1 MDIDPRRLPFL
12 MAVGREG
19 GIVAAADILMVSPSA
34 VSQQIQKLEDEVG
47 LKLVER
53 TTAGAVLTP
62 AGRIVADSG
71 ERISTE
77 IAETLKALRPLTGQ
91 VTGTATIG
99 AFLTVIRSTLIPAL
113 ATLDGNLPGVDLRI
127 EETDEQPGMAR
138 LRTGAF
144 DLLVIERD
152 EEPGIAPRGYTDIP
166 FIDEPWV
173 LVTPDSAPAIGSIAD
188 LGELTWLRTT
198 PGSTGDHVMC
208 RITKSLPAT
217 HWAPHTYT
225 TYDVARA
232 LVRARVGSTVLPA
245 MALSGANF
253 EGMRV
258 TPLPTLGTRQILLR
272 RKNHGWDEAGAPA
285 RVAAHLL
292 EWTRHHD
299 STVTE

>member
-1 MDIDPRRLPFL
+1 
-12 MAVGREG
+12 MA
-19 GIVAAADILMVSPSA
+19 
-34 VSQQIQKLEDEVG
+34 
-47 LKLVER
+47 
-53 TTAGAVLTP
+53 
-62 AGRIVADSG
+62 
-71 ERISTE
+71 
-77 IAETLKALRPLTGQ
+77 
-91 VTGTATIG
+91 
-99 AFLTVIRSTLIPAL
+99 
-113 ATLDGNLPGVDLRI
+113 
-127 EETDEQPGMAR
+127 
-138 LRTGAF
+138 
-144 DLLVIERD
+144 
-152 EEPGIAPRGYTDIP
+152 
-166 FIDEPWV
+166 
-173 LVTPDSAPAIGSIAD
+173 
-188 LGELTWLRTT
+188 
-198 PGSTGDHVMC
+198 PGSTGDHVMR

>member
-1 MDIDPRRLPFL
+1 M
-12 MAVGREG
+12 
-19 GIVAAADILMVSPSA
+19 
-34 VSQQIQKLEDEVG
+34 
-47 LKLVER
+47 
-53 TTAGAVLTP
+53 
-62 AGRIVADSG
+62 
-71 ERISTE
+71 
-77 IAETLKALRPLTGQ
+77 
-91 VTGTATIG
+91 
-99 AFLTVIRSTLIPAL
+99 
-113 ATLDGNLPGVDLRI
+113 
-127 EETDEQPGMAR
+127 
-138 LRTGAF
+138 
-144 DLLVIERD
+144 
-152 EEPGIAPRGYTDIP
+152 
-166 FIDEPWV
+166 

-198 PGSTGDHVMC
+198 PGSTGDHVMR
-208 RITKSLPAT
+208 RITKALPAT

-272 RKNHGWDEAGAPA
+272 RKNHGWDEAGAAA

-299 STVTE
+299 STLTE